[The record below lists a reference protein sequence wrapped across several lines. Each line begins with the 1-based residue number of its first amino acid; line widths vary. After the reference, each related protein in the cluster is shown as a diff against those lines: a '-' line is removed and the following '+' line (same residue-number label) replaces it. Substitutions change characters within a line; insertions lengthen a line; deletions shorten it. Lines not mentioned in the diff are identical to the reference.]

1 MPRRWR
7 LPVKP
12 KLLVAAIIIGGAAG
26 YLLFDLPP
34 NSVEKLDQLAA
45 QWEDYKRENWGSAG
59 TSPTSDDAY
68 SDQFN
73 ICFSPVRITC
83 VVDGDTIWLRGQ
95 KIRIADIN
103 TPEISSP
110 KCASEEALG
119 HRAKDRLKEM
129 LNAGSF
135 QVVRSGSRDKDRYGR
150 LLRVIMRD
158 GESLGMKLVSEGLA
172 HVWDGRRHP
181 WC

>member
-7 LPVKP
+7 WPVKP
-12 KLLVAAIIIGGAAG
+12 KLIVAAIIIGGAAG

-34 NSVEKLDQLAA
+34 NSIAKLDQLAA
-45 QWEDYKRENWGSAG
+45 QWEDYKRDNWGGGGSSTTPA
-59 TSPTSDDAY
+59 DAY

-95 KIRIADIN
+95 KIRIADID
-103 TPEISSP
+103 TPEISKPRCS
-110 KCASEEALG
+110 SEEALG
-119 HRAKDRLKEM
+119 HRAKERLLEL
-129 LNAGSF
+129 LNAGPF

-150 LLRVIMRD
+150 LLRVIMRN
-158 GESLGMKLVSEGLA
+158 GESLGMVLVGEGLA